1 MTQTIDPIALKAAA
15 EHLEWV
21 CQQYPTDEPVQAL
34 YRALQALIDS
44 AKAGNIA
51 APLERH
57 TIPAR
62 WAVSAEG
69 LYRDYQ
75 TPSVEEAYTA
85 FGIQLEG
92 GLTEQE
98 ERILAKFAARAA
110 AQSREQKGQP

>member
-1 MTQTIDPIALKAAA
+1 MALKSAA

-34 YRALQALIDS
+34 YRALQSLIDS
-44 AKAGNIA
+44 AKAGTIS
-51 APLERH
+51 APIERQ
-57 TIPAR
+57 TLPAR

-69 LYRDYQ
+69 LYRDYKA
-75 TPSVEEAYTA
+75 PNVEEAYVA

-98 ERILAKFAARAA
+98 ERILAKFAARTAA
-110 AQSREQKGQP
+110 LSHKQEGQP

>member
-34 YRALQALIDS
+34 YRALQPLIES
-44 AKAGNIA
+44 ARAGQVS
-51 APLERH
+51 APVERQ
-57 TIPAR
+57 TLPAR

-69 LYRDYQ
+69 LYRNYK

-98 ERILAKFAARAA
+98 ERILAKFAARTAA
-110 AQSREQKGQP
+110 LSRKQEGQP